1 VTAAPLR
8 TRLAWLGGLSFASG
22 LPYFLFNETI
32 PLWLAQ
38 EGMSLAGIGL
48 ATGASMPWVLKFLWA
63 PVVDRLGS
71 RRTWIRACLLLLA
84 AATAILTASV
94 LEDLLLP
101 TEGAYTA
108 AFAFSSAAGVMAFA
122 ASRLVPSG
130 RRLARAVLRDS
141 QAAS

>member
-1 VTAAPLR
+1 MTTAPLR

-22 LPYFLFNETI
+22 LPYFFFNETI

-71 RRTWIRACLLLLA
+71 RRTWIRACLVLLA
-84 AATAILTASV
+84 AVTV
-94 LEDLLLP
+94 L
-101 TEGAYTA
+101 
-108 AFAFSSAAGVMAFA
+108 
-122 ASRLVPSG
+122 
-130 RRLARAVLRDS
+130 LARALLAERIRWWQWLGIVLTVTS
-141 QAAS
+141 VALIA